1 MNSLRP
7 QTIDDV
13 QDAVRGHRRLRPIA
27 GRTKTALSTPRPGE
41 TALDLAS
48 LSGIVDYHPD
58 ECTFTALAGTR
69 VTEVARALEAHG
81 QYLPFDPPF
90 AARGATLGGTVA
102 AGLSGAG
109 RYRYGGVRDFL
120 IGARFIDAQ
129 GRLVR
134 GGAKVVKNAAG
145 FYVHHLL
152 VGSFG
157 RLGVFVDLTFKVFP
171 RPRQR
176 ATLRAE
182 YPSVDAAVEALVRL
196 RRSPLELEALDV
208 DPPHALMVR
217 VGGDASALEER
228 INALATLLAGVV
240 TRIEDEAT
248 VWRAIGEF
256 DWAGELP
263 LVKVS
268 STPTRLPGLER
279 WLASSNAPHRY
290 SVGGDIC
297 WIAWPHDFGELDARL
312 LELGLSGL
320 IVLGNVEEPLVGVKP
335 DATLMERV
343 SEALDPTGTFLSR
356 PALI

>member
-7 QTIDDV
+7 QSIDEVRDV
-13 QDAVRGHRRLRPIA
+13 VRGHRRLRPMA
-27 GRTKTALSTPRPGE
+27 GRTKTALSTPRAGE
-41 TALDLAS
+41 TTLDLAL
-48 LSGIVDYHPD
+48 LSGMVDYHPD

-69 VTEVARALEAHG
+69 VTEVAHVLAAHG

-120 IGARFIDAQ
+120 IGARFVDAE

-152 VGSFG
+152 VGSLG

-171 RPRQR
+171 SPRRR

-182 YPSVDAAVEALVRL
+182 YPSFDAALETLVRL
-196 RRSPLELEALDV
+196 RRSPLELEALDL
-208 DPPHALMVR
+208 DPPHALMIR

-228 INALATLLAGVV
+228 IDALAALLGGAVQ
-240 TRIEDEAT
+240 RIEDEDP
-248 VWRAIGEF
+248 VWRARGEF
-256 DWAGELP
+256 EWAGELP

-268 STPTRLPGLER
+268 STPTRLQHLER

-297 WIAWPHDFGELDARL
+297 WIAWPHAIADLDARL
-312 LELGLSGL
+312 LDLGLSGL
-320 IVLGNVEEPLVGVKP
+320 IVLGNVDEPLVGVKP
-335 DATLMERV
+335 DATMMERV
-343 SEALDPTGTFLSR
+343 GEALDPTGTFLSR
-356 PALI
+356 PILT